1 MELEFGFKNEL
12 GEVVTCED
20 ETFLPVIVAEMQR
33 CMANNASRNKVS
45 PYFVMLKAPNSDTWE
60 FYPLDNEFE
69 TLIKMTLAEFVKKYV

>member
-1 MELEFGFKNEL
+1 MELEFGFKDEN
-12 GEVVTCED
+12 GIVVTCAD

-33 CMANNASRNKVS
+33 CMISNSRNKVS